1 MVTCVTEANP
11 FTSPRYSGY
20 VLQYSTEPLFL
31 SDSTLSVV
39 VPAPSSMSASVS
51 TLLTSLTVDT
61 QYYIQ
66 VAVTSVSLNVAGVP
80 LPQPLPAMQQP
91 VATTPRLPVISA
103 ITTPLGGVPTE
114 GGVMIDIVGTSKLV
128 HILCVR

>member
-1 MVTCVTEANP
+1 
-11 FTSPRYSGY
+11 
-20 VLQYSTEPLFL
+20 
-31 SDSTLSVV
+31 
-39 VPAPSSMSASVS
+39 MSASVS

-80 LPQPLPAMQQP
+80 LPQPLPAMFTVAPGWSCAALLTPVPGPVQQP